1 MGKITVTEEP
11 LGLSAPVYE
20 HLQPIVDALIQSG
33 NKLARRDR
41 WGSSKEGFVCYLQ
54 ESIDFTLVRTMF
66 SLPESIILSEQRDL
80 IACSKTWAT
89 IYGSISPR
97 GEW

>member
-1 MGKITVTEEP
+1 MAKITMTEEP
-11 LGLSAPVYE
+11 LDHRAPIYE
-20 HLQPIVDALIQSG
+20 HLQPIVDALIRSG
-33 NKLARRDR
+33 NKLSRRDR

-54 ESIDFTLVRTMF
+54 EPIDFTLVRAMF
-66 SLPESIILSEQRDL
+66 SLPESIVLSEQRDL

-89 IYGSISPR
+89 IYGSIAPR

>member
-1 MGKITVTEEP
+1 MGKIIVTEEP
-11 LGLSAPVYE
+11 LDQSTPVYE
-20 HLQPIVDALIQSG
+20 HLQPIVTALISSG

-54 ESIDFTLVRTMF
+54 EPIDFTLVRTMF
-66 SLPESIILSEQRDL
+66 SLPESIVLSEQRDL

-89 IYGSISPR
+89 IYGGIAPR